1 MNDVLLLMGGGIFAL
16 LLLGFLL
23 SRRLTSTRGKGGEDE
38 AENGVDEVENL
49 L

>member
-1 MNDVLLLMGGGIFAL
+1 MTDTLLFMGGGIFAL

-23 SRRLTSTRGKGGEDE
+23 SRRFSAPRRNDDVDGEGEGIED
-38 AENGVDEVENL
+38 VESL